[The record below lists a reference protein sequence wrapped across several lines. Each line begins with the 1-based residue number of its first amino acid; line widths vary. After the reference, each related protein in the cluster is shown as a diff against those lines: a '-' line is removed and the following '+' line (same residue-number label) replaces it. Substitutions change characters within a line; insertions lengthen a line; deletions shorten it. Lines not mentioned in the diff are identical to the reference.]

1 MIFTWDEGG
10 TPAQATLALSGEIDI
25 ATAAGLRHVADNL
38 PLAELQRL
46 TVDLRDVSFMDST
59 GVAFLVSLRKRLP
72 VGSELVVSQ
81 SAPIVTRVLQICGL
95 GTVMEL
101 VAAPAP
107 QPAVQEELDQT
118 G

>member
-1 MIFTWDEGG
+1 MIFTRDEGAA
-10 TPAQATLALSGEIDI
+10 AQATLVLNGEIDI
-25 ATAAGLRHVADNL
+25 ATAPGLRHVADNL
-38 PLAELQRL
+38 PLGELRRL
-46 TVDLRDVSFMDST
+46 TVDLSDVSFMDST

-81 SAPIVTRVLQICGL
+81 SAPIVTRVLQLCGL

-101 VAAPAP
+101 VSAPAP
-107 QPAVQEELDQT
+107 EAAVQEELDQT